1 MKEIC
6 KCADAFVQK
15 CSIKDFALLK
25 ICLCAVGIMVG
36 LSIPEK
42 KEKMASYGR
51 RLCFHFQLYIDYG
64 EICENLYGRTLKRFR
79 TIKPIV
85 ALFLGRTGCI
95 SFLGETNC

>member
-42 KEKMASYGR
+42 KRKWPLMAAGFVFIFSYI
-51 RLCFHFQLYIDYG
+51 LIMAKFVK
-64 EICENLYGRTLKRFR
+64 ICMDER
-79 TIKPIV
+79 
-85 ALFLGRTGCI
+85 
-95 SFLGETNC
+95 

>member
-42 KEKMASYGR
+42 KRKWPLMAAGFVFIFSYI
-51 RLCFHFQLYIDYG
+51 LIMAKFVK
-64 EICENLYGRTLKRFR
+64 ICIEER
-79 TIKPIV
+79 
-85 ALFLGRTGCI
+85 
-95 SFLGETNC
+95 

>member
-6 KCADAFVQK
+6 ECADAFVQK

-42 KEKMASYGR
+42 KRKWPLMAAGFVFIFSYI
-51 RLCFHFQLYIDYG
+51 LIMAKFVK
-64 EICENLYGRTLKRFR
+64 ICMDER
-79 TIKPIV
+79 
-85 ALFLGRTGCI
+85 
-95 SFLGETNC
+95 

>member
-6 KCADAFVQK
+6 KCADAFVQR

-42 KEKMASYGR
+42 KRKWPLMAAGFVFIFSYI
-51 RLCFHFQLYIDYG
+51 LIMAKFVK
-64 EICENLYGRTLKRFR
+64 ICMEER
-79 TIKPIV
+79 
-85 ALFLGRTGCI
+85 
-95 SFLGETNC
+95 

>member
-15 CSIKDFALLK
+15 CSMKDFALLK

-42 KEKMASYGR
+42 KRKWPLMAAGFVFIFSYI
-51 RLCFHFQLYIDYG
+51 LIMAKFVK
-64 EICENLYGRTLKRFR
+64 ICMEER
-79 TIKPIV
+79 
-85 ALFLGRTGCI
+85 
-95 SFLGETNC
+95 

>member
-25 ICLCAVGIMVG
+25 ICLCAVGIIVG

-42 KEKMASYGR
+42 KRKWPLMAAGFVFIFSYI
-51 RLCFHFQLYIDYG
+51 LIMAKFVK
-64 EICENLYGRTLKRFR
+64 ICMDER
-79 TIKPIV
+79 
-85 ALFLGRTGCI
+85 
-95 SFLGETNC
+95 

>member
-42 KEKMASYGR
+42 KRKWPLMAAGFVFIFSYI
-51 RLCFHFQLYIDYG
+51 LIMAKFVK
-64 EICENLYGRTLKRFR
+64 ICMEER
-79 TIKPIV
+79 
-85 ALFLGRTGCI
+85 
-95 SFLGETNC
+95 

>member
-1 MKEIC
+1 MKDIC

-42 KEKMASYGR
+42 KRKLPLMAAGFVFIFSYI
-51 RLCFHFQLYIDYG
+51 LIMAKFVK
-64 EICENLYGRTLKRFR
+64 ICMEER
-79 TIKPIV
+79 
-85 ALFLGRTGCI
+85 
-95 SFLGETNC
+95 

>member
-42 KEKMASYGR
+42 KRKWPLMAAGFVFIFSYI
-51 RLCFHFQLYIDYG
+51 LIMAKFVM
-64 EICENLYGRTLKRFR
+64 ICMDER
-79 TIKPIV
+79 
-85 ALFLGRTGCI
+85 
-95 SFLGETNC
+95 

>member
-42 KEKMASYGR
+42 KRKWPLMAAGLVFIFSYI
-51 RLCFHFQLYIDYG
+51 LIMAKFVK
-64 EICENLYGRTLKRFR
+64 ICMEER
-79 TIKPIV
+79 
-85 ALFLGRTGCI
+85 
-95 SFLGETNC
+95 

>member
-42 KEKMASYGR
+42 NG
-51 RLCFHFQLYIDYG
+51 
-64 EICENLYGRTLKRFR
+64 
-79 TIKPIV
+79 
-85 ALFLGRTGCI
+85 LFWPQVLF
-95 SFLGETNC
+95 SFSVIY

>member
-1 MKEIC
+1 MNEIC

-42 KEKMASYGR
+42 KRKWPLMAAGFVFIFSYI
-51 RLCFHFQLYIDYG
+51 LIMAKFVK
-64 EICENLYGRTLKRFR
+64 ICMEER
-79 TIKPIV
+79 
-85 ALFLGRTGCI
+85 
-95 SFLGETNC
+95 

>member
-42 KEKMASYGR
+42 KRKWPLMAAGFVFVFSYV
-51 RLCFHFQLYIDYG
+51 LIMAKFVK
-64 EICENLYGRTLKRFR
+64 ICMEER
-79 TIKPIV
+79 
-85 ALFLGRTGCI
+85 
-95 SFLGETNC
+95 